1 MTDVRPAASI
11 SIDVDDLWSYLK
23 THGDPGW
30 ESRPS
35 YLPTF
40 VPLALDA
47 LDRAGVSVTFFL
59 VGVDA
64 ANPRNHQLFREM
76 VAHGHEVGNH
86 SYEHEPWLHLYTP
99 TQLEA
104 EIQNAEEAIASAAGQ
119 RPTGFRGP
127 GYSWSP
133 DLLRILLDR
142 GYHYDAST
150 LPTYLGPLARAYYFR
165 SARLTPAQ
173 MAERRG
179 LFGEFS
185 DGRRSVKPY
194 LWRLDDGRSLLE
206 IPVTTFPGVK
216 TPFHL
221 SYLLY
226 LSRHSLPLA
235 RAYLRTALKACR
247 LTNTGLSFLIHPLD
261 ILDADQV
268 PELAFFPGMDL
279 PGSTKR
285 QLLADALR
293 LIAEEFRPVTMGAHA
308 RALLSADG
316 GLTVGQGRPAASL
329 RAVDAR

>member
-23 THGDPGW
+23 THGDSGW

-40 VPLALDA
+40 IPLVLDA

-64 ANPRNHQLFREM
+64 ANPRNHRLFQEM
-76 VAHGHEVGNH
+76 VTRGHEVGNH
-86 SYEHEPWLHLYTP
+86 SYQHEPWLHLYTP
-99 TQLEA
+99 MQLET

-133 DLLRILLDR
+133 DLLRVLLDR

-165 SARLTPAQ
+165 TARLTPVQ

-179 LFGEFS
+179 LFGEFR
-185 DGRRSVKPY
+185 DGRRAAKPY
-194 LWRLDDGRSLLE
+194 LWRMDDGRSLLE

-235 RAYLRTALKACR
+235 RAYLRTALKVCR

-261 ILDADQV
+261 ILDADHV
-268 PELAFFPGMDL
+268 PQLAFFPGMDL
-279 PGSTKR
+279 PGATKQ
-285 QLLADALR
+285 QLFADALR

-308 RALLSADG
+308 RALRSPDG
-316 GLTVGQGRPAASL
+316 GLAAGHGRPAASL